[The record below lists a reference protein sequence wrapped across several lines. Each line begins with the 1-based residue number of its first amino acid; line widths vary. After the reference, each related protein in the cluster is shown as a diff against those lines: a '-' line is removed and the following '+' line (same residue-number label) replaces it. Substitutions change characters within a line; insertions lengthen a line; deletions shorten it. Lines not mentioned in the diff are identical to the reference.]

1 VKELEV
7 AHGWMGKNTQDS
19 QGITGRYQRK
29 YRQQA
34 ETLPNTH
41 IAAKES
47 ILS

>member
-19 QGITGRYQRK
+19 QGITGRYQTK

-34 ETLPNTH
+34 ETLPKH